1 MTVVVTGASGHIGI
15 NLVRALVAEKRSV
28 RAMAHH
34 NHQVLEGLGAEIVR
48 GDVTDAASLTR
59 AFEGTEVVYHLA
71 GVISLLK
78 NEWPLVEKINIQ
90 GTRNVIEACRRS
102 GVKRLVHFSSIHAIN
117 PEPRHKA
124 VDENNALIE
133 GRRYPPYDRS
143 KAEGQREV
151 RKAIAGGLNA
161 VIINPT
167 GVFGPYDYQP
177 SFFGAALLAMA
188 NGRMPALVNGGFDWV
203 DARDVAQGAI
213 LAEKQAP
220 SGAEY
225 LLSGHWVS
233 MRGIGDIMKEISDAS
248 IPGFVCPMPAA
259 RFGAP
264 FAETY
269 SRLFKKR
276 PIFTSVSLNA
286 LRANRNISH
295 EKATREL
302 GYQPRPFKETLTDT
316 MKWFEENGK
325 LKCSL
330 KGNR

>member
-1 MTVVVTGASGHIGI
+1 MTVVVTGATGHIGV
-15 NLVRALVAEKRSV
+15 NLVRALTAEKRPV
-28 RAMAHH
+28 RALVHL
-34 NHQVLEGLGAEIVR
+34 NRQPVEGLGAEIVQ
-48 GDVTDAASLTR
+48 GNVSDLESLIR
-59 AFEGTEVVYHLA
+59 AFEGAEVVYHLA
-71 GVISLLK
+71 GVISLLQ
-78 NEWPLVEKINIQ
+78 NEWPLVERINVQ

-117 PEPRHKA
+117 TGPPDRP
-124 VDENNALIE
+124 VDETHPLIA
-133 GRRYPPYDRS
+133 GRGYPPYDRS

-151 RKAIAGGLNA
+151 RKAIAEGLNA
-161 VIINPT
+161 VIVNPT

-203 DARDVAQGAI
+203 DARDVAQGAM
-213 LAEKQAP
+213 LAEKQAM

-233 MRGIGDIMKEISDAS
+233 MREIGDIMREISDAS

-264 FAETY
+264 FAEAY

-286 LRANRNISH
+286 LRANHNISH

-302 GYQPRPFKETLTDT
+302 GYQPRPFKETLTET
-316 MKWFEENGK
+316 LKWFEENGK

>member
-143 KAEGQREV
+143 KAEGHGKSAKRLQ
-151 RKAIAGGLNA
+151 A
-161 VIINPT
+161 V
-167 GVFGPYDYQP
+167 
-177 SFFGAALLAMA
+177 
-188 NGRMPALVNGGFDWV
+188 
-203 DARDVAQGAI
+203 
-213 LAEKQAP
+213 
-220 SGAEY
+220 
-225 LLSGHWVS
+225 
-233 MRGIGDIMKEISDAS
+233 
-248 IPGFVCPMPAA
+248 
-259 RFGAP
+259 
-264 FAETY
+264 
-269 SRLFKKR
+269 
-276 PIFTSVSLNA
+276 
-286 LRANRNISH
+286 
-295 EKATREL
+295 
-302 GYQPRPFKETLTDT
+302 
-316 MKWFEENGK
+316 
-325 LKCSL
+325 
-330 KGNR
+330 

>member
-59 AFEGTEVVYHLA
+59 AFEGTEVVYHQA

-213 LAEKQAP
+213 SAEKQAP

-286 LRANRNISH
+286 LCANRNISH

>member
-28 RAMAHH
+28 RAVAHH
-34 NHQVLEGLGAEIVR
+34 NHHVLEGLGAEIVR
-48 GDVTDAASLTR
+48 GDVTDAPSLIR
-59 AFEGTEVVYHLA
+59 AFEGADVVYHLA

-78 NEWPLVEKINIQ
+78 NEWPLLEKINVQ

-117 PEPRHKA
+117 TEPPDRP
-124 VDENNALIE
+124 VDEIHPLIE

-151 RKAIAGGLNA
+151 RKAIACGLDA
-161 VIINPT
+161 VIVNPT

-177 SFFGAALLAMA
+177 SFFGAVLLAMA
-188 NGRMPALVNGGFDWV
+188 NGRMPALINGGFDWV
-203 DARDVAQGAI
+203 DVRDVAQGAM
-213 LAEKQAP
+213 LAEKKAP

-248 IPGFVCPMPAA
+248 IPGFVCPMPVA

-276 PIFTSVSLNA
+276 PIFTGVSLNA
-286 LRANRNISH
+286 LRANHNISH

-302 GYQPRPFKETLTDT
+302 GYQSRPFKETLTDT
-316 MKWFEENGK
+316 MKWFESNGK

-330 KGNR
+330 NGNR